1 MRYFEDE
8 ISGIDGSTA
17 TFVGYCLDNSSE
29 IDPNR
34 KRPSVLV
41 IPGGGYE
48 MTSDREAEPI
58 AMQFLA
64 AGFNAFVLR
73 YSVKPSIFP
82 VALLEAAEAM
92 RRIRTHA
99 DEWHC
104 DADAIAAIGFSAGG
118 HLAANLATSA
128 SDDVLAAHGYD
139 ADAVRPNGLMLAY
152 PVVTSGPLAHRGS
165 FDALLGDRKADPEA
179 LDAVSIEKHIDA
191 KTPPVFVWHTVP
203 DDCVPY
209 ENTLMLVDACKK
221 AGVSVEA
228 HLFPSGGH
236 GLSLGTAETAW
247 QGVNGIEPC
256 AGLAETCD
264 RVDASYICGYRRCH
278 DRLCHSRRDCRI
290 IAIPAFF
297 SASFHVFFVARLR
310 FSDQKTSRA
319 TFNRVKYPLTGIF
332 RAKTALRGYSASHD
346 LKITAKNQSRA
357 TFCAT

>member
-104 DADAIAAIGFSAGG
+104 DADAIAVIGFSAGG

-247 QGVNGIEPC
+247 QGVKRHRTVR

-264 RVDASYICGYRRCH
+264 RVDASHVCRYRRHRRH
-278 DRLCHSRRDCRI
+278 DRLCHDRRDCRI

-297 SASFHVFFVARLR
+297 LRLFTSFLSHDFAFRTKK
-310 FSDQKTSRA
+310 SSRA
-319 TFNRVKYPLTGIF
+319 TFNRVKIPSNRHFPGENGT
-332 RAKTALRGYSASHD
+332 
-346 LKITAKNQSRA
+346 
-357 TFCAT
+357 

>member
-104 DADAIAAIGFSAGG
+104 DADAIAVIGFSAGR
-118 HLAANLATSA
+118 SPCRQ
-128 SDDVLAAHGYD
+128 SCDF
-139 ADAVRPNGLMLAY
+139 RQRR
-152 PVVTSGPLAHRGS
+152 RGS
-165 FDALLGDRKADPEA
+165 RHMVTMRMRCAR
-179 LDAVSIEKHIDA
+179 
-191 KTPPVFVWHTVP
+191 
-203 DDCVPY
+203 
-209 ENTLMLVDACKK
+209 
-221 AGVSVEA
+221 
-228 HLFPSGGH
+228 
-236 GLSLGTAETAW
+236 TA
-247 QGVNGIEPC
+247 
-256 AGLAETCD
+256 
-264 RVDASYICGYRRCH
+264 
-278 DRLCHSRRDCRI
+278 
-290 IAIPAFF
+290 
-297 SASFHVFFVARLR
+297 
-310 FSDQKTSRA
+310 
-319 TFNRVKYPLTGIF
+319 
-332 RAKTALRGYSASHD
+332 
-346 LKITAKNQSRA
+346 
-357 TFCAT
+357 

>member
-104 DADAIAAIGFSAGG
+104 DADAIAMIGFSAGG

-152 PVVTSGPLAHRGS
+152 LWSRPARSPTV
-165 FDALLGDRKADPEA
+165 
-179 LDAVSIEKHIDA
+179 AVSMRCSA
-191 KTPPVFVWHTVP
+191 
-203 DDCVPY
+203 
-209 ENTLMLVDACKK
+209 
-221 AGVSVEA
+221 
-228 HLFPSGGH
+228 
-236 GLSLGTAETAW
+236 TARPIRKRSTRFRSKS
-247 QGVNGIEPC
+247 IS
-256 AGLAETCD
+256 T
-264 RVDASYICGYRRCH
+264 RRRRRCSSGIPF
-278 DRLCHSRRDCRI
+278 RTIACRM
-290 IAIPAFF
+290 
-297 SASFHVFFVARLR
+297 RTR
-310 FSDQKTSRA
+310 
-319 TFNRVKYPLTGIF
+319 
-332 RAKTALRGYSASHD
+332 
-346 LKITAKNQSRA
+346 
-357 TFCAT
+357 

>member
-104 DADAIAAIGFSAGG
+104 DADAIAMIGFSAGG

-191 KTPPVFVWHTVP
+191 KT
-203 DDCVPY
+203 
-209 ENTLMLVDACKK
+209 

-256 AGLAETCD
+256 VQVWPELAITWMRRTFAD
-264 RVDASYICGYRRCH
+264 TDAATTGSATAVA
-278 DRLCHSRRDCRI
+278 
-290 IAIPAFF
+290 IAE
-297 SASFHVFFVARLR
+297 
-310 FSDQKTSRA
+310 
-319 TFNRVKYPLTGIF
+319 
-332 RAKTALRGYSASHD
+332 
-346 LKITAKNQSRA
+346 
-357 TFCAT
+357 